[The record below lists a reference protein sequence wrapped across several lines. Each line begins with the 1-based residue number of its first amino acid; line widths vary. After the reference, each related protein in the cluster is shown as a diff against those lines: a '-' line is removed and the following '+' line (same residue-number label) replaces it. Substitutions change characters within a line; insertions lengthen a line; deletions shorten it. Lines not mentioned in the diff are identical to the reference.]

1 MQSGPTQFTGPHRLR
16 ILRTGT
22 DLVQVSRIAESLD
35 NFGEKFV
42 RRLFTEHEIAYA
54 ASSEPLRAERF
65 AKRFAAKEATIK
77 ALELTQVGLDWRQI
91 EVLRDATGHCTLG
104 LHGVARE
111 AAEKA
116 RVSELSLSLS
126 RDGDYAT
133 ALVVALCM
141 RGNEPN

>member
-1 MQSGPTQFTGPHRLR
+1 LRRARYQEGCLTRSKRKTGDVWEFRFRECQPDGTRKMRCVVVGPVARY
-16 ILRTGT
+16 RTRT
-22 DLVQVSRIAESLD
+22 
-35 NFGEKFV
+35 
-42 RRLFTEHEIAYA
+42 A
-54 ASSEPLRAERF
+54 ALH
-65 AKRFAAKEATIK
+65 
-77 ALELTQVGLDWRQI
+77 QI

>member
-1 MQSGPTQFTGPHRLR
+1 LR
-16 ILRTGT
+16 TLRTGI
-22 DLVQVSRIAESLD
+22 DLVQISRISESLA
-35 NFGEKFV
+35 NFGEKFT

-54 ASSEPLRAERF
+54 TSSEPLQAERF

-91 EVLRDATGHCTLG
+91 EVRRDASGHCTLA

-111 AAEKA
+111 AAERA
-116 RVSELSLSLS
+116 RVNELSVSLS

-133 ALVVALCM
+133 AMVVALCR
-141 RGNEPN
+141 RGDEQN